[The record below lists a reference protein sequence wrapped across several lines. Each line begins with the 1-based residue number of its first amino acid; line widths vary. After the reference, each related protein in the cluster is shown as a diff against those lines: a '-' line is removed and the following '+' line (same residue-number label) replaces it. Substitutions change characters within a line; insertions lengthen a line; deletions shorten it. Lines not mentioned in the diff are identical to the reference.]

1 MAKTAATRALVA
13 TTLVALGGLWAWAT
27 YAQGRLE
34 DEVFPLAEECAKE
47 IASPELETRSAI
59 TVSRDLLLAG
69 TARAKVEVFGR
80 KRDDASVVPQG
91 FEFYYVKQG
100 GKWVREGSGRC
111 SSEHCVVRAKE
122 VFGH

>member
-1 MAKTAATRALVA
+1 MMKSSSSRVLLATAIIGLGALW
-13 TTLVALGGLWAWAT
+13 GWST
-27 YAQGRLE
+27 YSQGRLE
-34 DEVFPLAEECAKE
+34 AEMLPLAEACAKE
-47 IASPELETRSAI
+47 IALPELETRSAI

-80 KRDDASVVPQG
+80 KVGDASVVPQG
-91 FEFYYVKQG
+91 FEFYYVKQD